1 MNIHTSDARPI
12 RARLRAVANGVAI
25 ANGVVSA
32 AAGARDLSGR
42 MGKALC
48 GLPDFFPRRCMLC
61 GAAFDREGQESRRE
75 ALCPEC
81 FRRLAEQLLAERIV
95 CPSCLQR
102 RTLFADG
109 ICAHCRGMANE
120 KIEAR
125 SLAHYEEPLVRLIHA
140 LKYGGVPLLAADL
153 GELLA
158 LGSADMEGEYLVTW
172 VPLSFRRWL
181 RRGYN
186 QAELLA
192 RAFARHTGQP
202 AAALLYKTRHNR
214 KQARLGSRER
224 RENARGVYGLL
235 SPEGICGKRVLLVDD
250 VLTTG
255 ATSLACAE
263 VLLAG
268 GAAGVRIL
276 TLCCG

>member
-1 MNIHTSDARPI
+1 MYMRTSDARPI
-12 RARLRAVANGVAI
+12 RAWLRII
-25 ANGVVSA
+25 AGSI
-32 AAGARDLSGR
+32 AAGARRLPDR
-42 MGKALC
+42 MGKVLRC
-48 GLPDFFPRRCMLC
+48 LPDFFPRRCMLC
-61 GAAFDREGQESRRE
+61 RAAFDTGRE
-75 ALCPEC
+75 ALCPDC
-81 FRRLAEQLLAERIV
+81 FRRLREQLITERIV

-109 ICAHCRGMANE
+109 ICSHCRGKDNE
-120 KIEAR
+120 KLAAH
-125 SLAHYEEPLVRLIHA
+125 SLAHYEEPLMQLIHA

-158 LGSADMEGEYLVTW
+158 LGSADLEGEYLVTW

-181 RRGYN
+181 QRGYN

-192 RAFARHTGQP
+192 RAFARYTGRQP
-202 AAALLYKTRHNR
+202 IALLCKTRHNR
-214 KQARLGSRER
+214 RQARLHSRER

-235 SPEGICGKRVLLVDD
+235 SAEAARGKRILLVDD

-268 GAAGVRIL
+268 EAAEVRIL

>member
-1 MNIHTSDARPI
+1 MNERNTSDARPI
-12 RARLRAVANGVAI
+12 RAWLRGVAI
-25 ANGVVSA
+25 SIAASA
-32 AAGARDLSGR
+32 RRLPEKT
-42 MGKALC
+42 GKALRS
-48 GLPDFFPRRCMLC
+48 LPDFFPRRCMLC
-61 GAAFDREGQESRRE
+61 RAAFDQKGQRRE
-75 ALCPEC
+75 ALCPDC
-81 FRRLAEQLLAERIV
+81 FRRLGEQLLAEQIV
-95 CPSCLQR
+95 CPSCLRR

-109 ICAHCRGMANE
+109 ICSHCRGEDNQKLA
-120 KIEAR
+120 AH
-125 SLAHYEEPLVRLIHA
+125 SLAHYEEPLTQLIHA

-158 LGSADMEGEYLVTW
+158 LGNADLEGEYLLVTW

-192 RAFARHTGQP
+192 RAFARHTGRQP
-202 AAALLYKTRHNR
+202 IALLCKTRHNR
-214 KQARLGSRER
+214 KQARLRSRER

-235 SPEGICGKRVLLVDD
+235 SPEAAQGKRVLLVDD

-268 GAAGVRIL
+268 GAAEVRIL